1 MKNILLTLLALS
13 TLTSCDNKGDNGGP
27 SANAK
32 EGWKYEMD
40 YYSDGMHYKIFQ
52 ANGAIYVVNITK
64 DSLDCLVAK
73 NSLSLDTLNTK
84 YKTYFLE
91 NLTK

>member
-27 SANAK
+27 SAK
-32 EGWKYEMD
+32 MD

-52 ANGAIYVVNITK
+52 ASGAIYVVNITK